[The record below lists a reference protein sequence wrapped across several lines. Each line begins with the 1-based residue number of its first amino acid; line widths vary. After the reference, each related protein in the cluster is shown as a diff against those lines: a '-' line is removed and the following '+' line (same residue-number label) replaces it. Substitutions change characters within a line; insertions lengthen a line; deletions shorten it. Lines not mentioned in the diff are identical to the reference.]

1 MNRAFLVLVVVALV
15 VATGVTY
22 PYTVASTTVAD
33 TEDVEVAFG
42 IAIEGVTIGANA
54 TNASVTLARSTVLLT
69 TNALW
74 LNNTNATGAYYA
86 KIVLH
91 SSAGAVARLTIL
103 DVGINNGTSTPQVT
117 VVGGVIGQTEG
128 GYVRLEPASANQI
141 YVTQTFVNTGGTD
154 PDFGMTLRVADEA
167 NESAYTVI
175 RFALSLV

>member
-86 KIVLH
+86 RVSLH
-91 SSAGAVARLTIL
+91 ASSGLDPLLTL
-103 DVGINNGTSTPQVT
+103 LEVGIDNGTLHPQVT
-117 VVGGVIGQTEG
+117 TVVGVLGLTSGE
-128 GYVRLEPASANQI
+128 YVKLEPGSTNRI
-141 YVTQTFVNTGGTD
+141 YVTQLFASTAGLA
-154 PDFGMTLRVADEA
+154 PSFGMTVTLADEA
-167 NESAYTVI
+167 NASAYSVT
-175 RFALSLV
+175 RMSLGLV